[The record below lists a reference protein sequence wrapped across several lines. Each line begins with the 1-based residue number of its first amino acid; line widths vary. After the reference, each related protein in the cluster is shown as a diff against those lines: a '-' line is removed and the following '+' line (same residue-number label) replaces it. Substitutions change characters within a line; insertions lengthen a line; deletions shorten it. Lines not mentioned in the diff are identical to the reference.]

1 MKKLKR
7 VLVMA
12 GGTGGHVFPGLAAA
26 LYFQDQG
33 VEVHWLGTENS
44 FEAKVVPD
52 AKIPFHTIS
61 IGGLRGKGLKTLFLA
76 PIRVLK
82 AIRQANKL
90 LQQIKPDVVIG
101 MGGYASGPGG
111 VASWLSRIPLVIHE
125 QNAKAGFTN
134 RLLARVAKRVLQGF
148 PDAFPA
154 SDKVMTIG
162 NPVRREIEAVPTPVD
177 RLPAERKPLRLLV
190 LGGSLGAKAINQMVP
205 ASLALMDAD
214 YRPEVFHQTGEKHF
228 EETRQLYDAKGLHV
242 NLVPFVK
249 DMANVYAWADVVLC
263 RAGALTVAELCTV
276 GLGAIFV
283 PFPHAV
289 DDHQT
294 ANAEYMV
301 KHHAAYCVQ
310 QCDLSEQK
318 LADMMRQF
326 AEQQSLHLAMAKAAF
341 ALRHVKVTER
351 IYQICEEISP

>member
-1 MKKLKR
+1 
-7 VLVMA
+7 MA
-12 GGTGGHVFPGLAAA
+12 GGTGGHVFPGLACAH
-26 LYFQDQG
+26 YFREQG

-44 FEAKVVPD
+44 FEAKIVPE
-52 AKIPFHTIS
+52 ANISFHAIQ
-61 IGGLRGKGLKTLFLA
+61 IGGLRGKGIKTLVLA
-76 PIRVLK
+76 PFGIFK
-82 AIRQANKL
+82 AIRQARQVIQK
-90 LQQIKPDVVIG
+90 IKPDVVIG

-111 VASWLSRIPLVIHE
+111 VASWLLGIPLVIHE

-134 RLLARVAKRVLQGF
+134 RLLSHVAKRVLQGF
-148 PDAFPA
+148 PNAFQA
-154 SDKVMTIG
+154 SAKVMTIG
-162 NPVRREIEAVPTPVD
+162 NPVRREIEEVPAPEE
-177 RLPAERKPLRLLV
+177 RLPKDHRPLRLLV
-190 LGGSLGAKAINQMVP
+190 LGGSLGAKAINEMVP
-205 ASLALMDAD
+205 GSLALMDAD
-214 YRPEVFHQTGEKHF
+214 HRPEVFHQTGEKLF
-228 EETRQLYDAKGLHV
+228 AETEKIYAAKGLNV

-301 KHHAAYCVQ
+301 KNNAAICVQ
-310 QCDLSEQK
+310 QRDLSEKK
-318 LADMMRQF
+318 LAELVMQFVGAPAKLLDM
-326 AEQQSLHLAMAKAAF
+326 ALAAYQ
-341 ALRHVKVTER
+341 LRHVKVTEK